1 MTNHGKCVPV
11 GLGVCSFCAA
21 NVDRA
26 IAARDATTNTA
37 VRILVPTGTVCRN
50 GRNEIA
56 GMSDGMGRHG
66 NGRLLGDL
74 RDFRITAC
82 NEVGGL
88 VDPENIESGPPYVDD
103 DGTRL

>member
-1 MTNHGKCVPV
+1 MTNHGICVPV

-56 GMSDGMGRHG
+56 GMSDGMGRHR

-74 RDFRITAC
+74 RDFRDHGLYRSWWS
-82 NEVGGL
+82 GGSRNYRERSSL
-88 VDPENIESGPPYVDD
+88 
-103 DGTRL
+103 R